1 MTKIWNSCP
10 KNLRIGPRFQGF
22 LLNWLEICSK
32 CVLEIN
38 VFWGFCYASKLALE
52 TLWKTRSLAFWKSV
66 NNGRSSKFSLASKQ
80 HKKRFETHL
89 FSSLVYYCQTRPSV
103 EINGAHSI
111 KMFSQ
116 KITCESKAKTSP
128 LIACKLCVDRGL
140 QKSFTSL
147 VTAGSNGGLAGYE
160 AWAKVFS
167 RRTPFISGLHFHRE
181 THRTINHRYDTSW
194 KLQSISGFRR
204 EFDVPCLII
213 NSFALSCC

>member
-1 MTKIWNSCP
+1 MTKTWNSCP
-10 KNLRIGPRFQGF
+10 KNLQIGSGFQGF

-89 FSSLVYYCQTRPSV
+89 FSSLVYYCQARPSV

-111 KMFSQ
+111 KNVFTKNNMWKQGKNLSFDCLQTLRWSRF
-116 KITCESKAKTSP
+116 AKKFYLSCNRRVERRVSW
-128 LIACKLCVDRGL
+128 LRSMS
-140 QKSFTSL
+140 KSFQSPDSL
-147 VTAGSNGGLAGYE
+147 YF
-160 AWAKVFS
+160 W
-167 RRTPFISGLHFHRE
+167 TPFSSG
-181 THRTINHRYDTSW
+181 N
-194 KLQSISGFRR
+194 
-204 EFDVPCLII
+204 P
-213 NSFALSCC
+213 